1 MKKESRKEKQKEQA
15 DVFTLI
21 YLCFERL
28 RSIEQAVRTGSY
40 DAILVFELSNR
51 TVRFFW
57 PTAKPFS
64 PELEQ
69 SAT

>member
-1 MKKESRKEKQKEQA
+1 MKKQSRKEKQKEQA

-51 TVRFFW
+51 TVRF
-57 PTAKPFS
+57 S
-64 PELEQ
+64 
-69 SAT
+69 